1 MNIIK
6 NDKNIKRCCFGMLAI
21 SLIVHQIGWKIARRK
36 RWREW
41 GGVEEQVVPQVLFY
55 ISFLILMNF
64 TKNQNSSYWKHYQ
77 IWFFEK

>member
-41 GGVEEQVVPQVLFY
+41 GGGGGAGSTPGTLLY
-55 ISFLILMNF
+55 
-64 TKNQNSSYWKHYQ
+64 
-77 IWFFEK
+77 FFPNINELY